1 MSRSSPLTPLN
12 PSSKLRRNKL
22 GREPRVVNCRD
33 SGLLHGLMSSGL
45 VCPAERLGRM
55 SLRVGRY
62 SPRVRRRCGASGSA
76 LRGQRQ
82 GGPPRT
88 DTPPVTQ
95 RASVLTPR
103 IATQTLPTLTRP
115 TGGFIEALAIL
126 EGSITSTATTANGP
140 YLKRYRPIEVCTV
153 LWRQSGSALRIA
165 ASINSDTVSPC

>member
-1 MSRSSPLTPLN
+1 
-12 PSSKLRRNKL
+12 
-22 GREPRVVNCRD
+22 
-33 SGLLHGLMSSGL
+33 
-45 VCPAERLGRM
+45 M
-55 SLRVGRY
+55 SLHVGRY
-62 SPRVRRRCGASGSA
+62 TPRVRRRCGASGSA

-140 YLKRYRPIEVCTV
+140 YLKRYIPIEVCTV